1 MRNFNKFLTQKTMV
15 AKIVLTGGLFVLPAP
30 ARAASAAAAGISWL
44 PILTW
49 AAFFLLALFTAGLVY
64 ERKRL
69 KTALAAS
76 RQREQELRRTEELFH
91 VLENN
96 IHDVIFTLDMDFR
109 FTYMSPSVKRQ
120 RGYTAAE
127 AMALDISQT
136 ITPASAE
143 RITNQ
148 VARGLS
154 RIEQGEPTRTPLVMG
169 VEIYCKNGSTRLT
182 ELTAD
187 FLYDDAGRPR
197 GMIGVSRY
205 IEDREKVKSELL
217 LFKQAVEGTS
227 EAIGLAT
234 PGGRHFYHN
243 QALADMFG
251 YATAE
256 ELEKAGG
263 PPALVRDTAQARE
276 IITTLK
282 NGRPW
287 SGELIMYHR
296 DGREFPV
303 YLKADL
309 IRDENGTVL
318 AQMGSMTDISALQE
332 KEAAAR
338 YQESLYRLLA
348 DNISETISIIDLAG
362 QCHLYVSPSV
372 ERLRGFTQQEVM
384 VQTIEEFLTPASY
397 EEATQ
402 IMAEELARDNQPG
415 VDPRRYRTLELEQ
428 YRKDGSTI
436 WTEVMAAF
444 LRDDEGRPVSILTAT
459 RDITERKKA
468 ETAIRQSEERYRML
482 AENISEAIY
491 TIDLQT
497 LRHTYSSPSVKRM
510 YGFTPEEFNARP
522 IEKVMTPESLER
534 TLATVSTELGRDG
547 QPGVD
552 PDRHVTLELELYR
565 KDGSTIWVETTV
577 KILRDAAGAP
587 VSALGMARDITERKK
602 AETALRESEELY
614 RLLADNTTEII
625 SIVDLATEAHL
636 YISPAVEKL
645 KGFTVEEALNLPL
658 QRMVTPASYQLARQ
672 VIAEELARDGQ
683 PGVDPDRHR
692 TVEVEQVCKN
702 GSTFWTEAAATFLR
716 DDTGRPVSLL
726 TASRDISERKKAE
739 SVMRQAKEAAEAA
752 NRAKSEFLANM
763 SHEIRTPMN
772 GVIGMTEL
780 LLDTDLSTEQQE
792 YAESVKNSA
801 EALLVI
807 INDLLDFSKIEAGKL
822 SLEVIDFDLKKLLRE
837 IERTV
842 SSRLRQKPI
851 GHNLIIE
858 EEVPDRLRGDPIR
871 LRQILINLC
880 DNAVKFTKTGSIQV
894 RIAALE
900 QDETRARLRFEVTDT
915 GVGIPAEHQEKIFE
929 SFSQVDASTT
939 RKYGGTGLGLA
950 ITKRLVAMLQ
960 GEVGISSQPGQG
972 STFWFTAG
980 FDLPDQETAPQ
991 PEVNEEILPAT
1002 MSYLQA
1008 LQILLVEDNTI
1019 SRQVIVQMLEKMGH
1033 AITIAVDGEE
1043 AVRMFAE
1050 RNFDLV
1056 LMDIQM
1062 PVMDGV
1068 AATRKI
1074 QSLQQHRQ
1082 KKAPVIAI
1090 TANAMDGDRERLIS
1104 EGLDDY
1110 IAKPVSLK
1118 TLAETIQRNVG

>member
-1 MRNFNKFLTQKTMV
+1 
-15 AKIVLTGGLFVLPAP
+15 
-30 ARAASAAAAGISWL
+30 
-44 PILTW
+44 
-49 AAFFLLALFTAGLVY
+49 
-64 ERKRL
+64 
-69 KTALAAS
+69 
-76 RQREQELRRTEELFH
+76 
-91 VLENN
+91 
-96 IHDVIFTLDMDFR
+96 
-109 FTYMSPSVKRQ
+109 
-120 RGYTAAE
+120 
-127 AMALDISQT
+127 
-136 ITPASAE
+136 
-143 RITNQ
+143 
-148 VARGLS
+148 
-154 RIEQGEPTRTPLVMG
+154 
-169 VEIYCKNGSTRLT
+169 
-182 ELTAD
+182 
-187 FLYDDAGRPR
+187 
-197 GMIGVSRY
+197 
-205 IEDREKVKSELL
+205 
-217 LFKQAVEGTS
+217 
-227 EAIGLAT
+227 
-234 PGGRHFYHN
+234 N

-384 VQTIEEFLTPASY
+384 VQTMEEFLTPASY

-468 ETAIRQSEERYRML
+468 ETAIHQSEERYRML

-510 YGFTPEEFNARP
+510 YGFTPEESNARP

-587 VSALGMARDITERKK
+587 VSALGMARDI
-602 AETALRESEELY
+602 
-614 RLLADNTTEII
+614 TEII

-950 ITKRLVAMLQ
+950 ITKRLVAMM
-960 GEVGISSQPGQG
+960 GGKIHVESSPGQG

-1118 TLAETIQRNVG
+1118 TLADTIQRNVE